1 MKRDAFK
8 ETAVPGKSKAEADDS
23 ASVLTANR
31 EFYRAFRSRDV
42 GTMERLWAEAVGL
55 VCVHPGWEALTL
67 RAKILE
73 SWRGILESAD
83 TPPIRCQDE
92 SVRFV
97 GDTAVVL
104 CTEMIGERAL
114 VATNIFVREAG
125 TWRIALHHAT
135 PTARMPAPRKAEAP
149 KTLH

>member
-1 MKRDAFK
+1 MKRATR
-8 ETAVPGKSKAEADDS
+8 EPTVPGKSRAEADES
-23 ASVLTANR
+23 GPVLTANR

-42 GTMERLWAEAVGL
+42 GAMERLWAEAVGL
-55 VCVHPGWEALTL
+55 VCVHPGWEALTQ
-67 RAKILE
+67 RAEILE

-97 GDTAVVL
+97 GEAAVVL

-114 VATNIFVREAG
+114 VATNIFVREGGA
-125 TWRIALHHAT
+125 WRMALHHAT
-135 PTARMPAPRKAEAP
+135 PTARTLAPRKTETP